1 MLVAVAINPTNVLT
15 FIDIIQYNN
24 CMKDYYKLLEVD
36 QSATQ
41 DEIKKAYR
49 KLAVKYHPDKNKD
62 DGAEDKFKEIN
73 DAYTTLSDETKRQ
86 QYDQQRTNPFA
97 SNFGAGG
104 HSGGFYTNSPFGNGF
119 ASFDEMFGDFLRSGF
134 GNGGNGGR
142 QQKNPD
148 TTVQLNVSLEDAFN
162 GKSIPV
168 QFTDNSGQQVNVV
181 VNLPAGIESGTRMRF
196 AGNGP
201 KHHQNLPQGDL
212 YVVIAIVPHNRFERS
227 GPHLITST
235 NISTWESL
243 IGSEKSIVT
252 IDGTSILL
260 KIPSLTKDQTML
272 RIKDK
277 GMPILNS
284 TARGDLLVKI
294 NVELPTSLTDIQKTT
309 IKGWSSK

>member
-1 MLVAVAINPTNVLT
+1 MVL
-15 FIDIIQYNN
+15 IQYNIH
-24 CMKDYYKLLEVD
+24 MKDYYSLLEVN
-36 QSATQ
+36 QSASQ

-49 KLAVKYHPDKNKD
+49 KLAVKYHPDKNKES
-62 DGAEDKFKEIN
+62 GAENKFKEIN
-73 DAYTTLSDETKRQ
+73 DAYSTLGDPAKRQ
-86 QYDQQRTNPFA
+86 QYDQQRTNPFNGN
-97 SNFGAGG
+97 NFGGG
-104 HSGGFYTNSPFGNGF
+104 NGGFYTNGSFGNGF
-119 ASFDEMFGDFLRSGF
+119 ASFDEMFGDFLRGGF
-134 GNGGNGGR
+134 GNAGR
-142 QQKNPD
+142 QQRNPD
-148 TTVQLNVSLEDAFN
+148 TTVQLNASLEDAFN

-260 KIPSLTKDQTML
+260 KIPALTKDQTML

-277 GMPILNS
+277 GMPVLNS
-284 TARGDLLVKI
+284 TARGDMLVKV